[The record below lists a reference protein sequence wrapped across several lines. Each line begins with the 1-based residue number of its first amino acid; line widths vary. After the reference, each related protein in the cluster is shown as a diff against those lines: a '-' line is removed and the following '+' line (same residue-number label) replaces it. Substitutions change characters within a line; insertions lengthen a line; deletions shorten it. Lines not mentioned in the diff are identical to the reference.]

1 MSTPAAPPARG
12 PAAYL
17 AELIGT
23 FTLVFFISMV
33 VSEFGPSKDF
43 LTIGIAHVLV
53 LFFLIQTLA
62 VVSGA
67 HFNPAVTVSLAA
79 LRQIRANDAVIYIIL
94 QLTGAILGALVAKLL
109 IPTIGGV
116 ASGLG
121 NVSIGPDIGG
131 VVPAMFVELLGTFFL
146 VWAIVGV
153 AVNPRSNGDW
163 AGFAIGG
170 TLGVAVIIGAQLTGA
185 GYNPARAFG
194 PALVTMGQAGG
205 GFGEILP
212 WIIVYVVGPLV
223 GGVLAAFLYFRV
235 ALSPGAKTPGGAEPV
250 G

>member
-116 ASGLG
+116 PSNLG

-163 AGFAIGG
+163 AGFVIGG

-194 PALVTMGQAGG
+194 PALVTGQ
-205 GFGEILP
+205 FGEILP